1 MLADLGCAD
10 LKWHDERIRWKQR
23 PIDESVHNCTI
34 QYRPPDMLSGSLR
47 FGPDLDLWSLG
58 CVAAELFLRE
68 PLFQPRRPSVGKE
81 RRVLDMHFE
90 ILGTPAMDSSTYA
103 WMKALPFFA
112 KLYAARRPPT
122 YPYQWP
128 PTRLRG
134 CQAQLEDFVRR
145 TLQWHPQE
153 RLTAASA
160 SQHEFV
166 SSRALSVT
174 VSVAKGK
181 QRG

>member
-10 LKWHDERIRWKQR
+10 LKWHDERVQCKQR
-23 PIDESVHNCTI
+23 PTDESVHNCMS
-34 QYRPPDMLSGSLR
+34 QYRPPDMLLGSLR

-68 PLFQPRRPSVGKE
+68 PLFQPRRTTNKE
-81 RRVLDMHFE
+81 RLILDTHFE

-103 WMKALPFFA
+103 WMKSLPFFA
-112 KLYAARRPPT
+112 KLYAARRPTT

-134 CQAQLEDFVRR
+134 CQAQLADFVRQA
-145 TLQWHPQE
+145 LQWHLQE
-153 RLTAASA
+153 RLTATSTRVR
-160 SQHEFV
+160 EL
-166 SSRALSVT
+166 SRPLRDCVCR
-174 VSVAKGK
+174 KG
-181 QRG
+181 Q